1 MSVSKLPQKDPVD
14 IWYTVCPVPSAIS
27 IAVGKGDLQSAFSNS
42 PARLNSVR
50 THTDRKIREAH
61 YDQSQTNLFREG
73 GNIPPLWS
81 KSVGKDVRVI
91 GLTWVDH
98 FSAIISLPDSKIR
111 NPDDLK
117 GKRLGIIKRPNDQ
130 IDHARATQLKGYLTA
145 LKHGGV
151 RREDVNFVDIVIEQP
166 QVAQTP
172 DKSELSS
179 SAFSV
184 AKLRGVDGFF
194 LRALLQGHVDAIHVG
209 ASRVGLQALLDG
221 HVVFD
226 SGDVALDPLD
236 RVSNSTPTAFTV
248 KGELLDSNPEIV
260 TQYVAQNLRTARWA
274 RANPAEAHRYIA
286 RDTATTEEEVVRGYS
301 PNVTSQLETSLD
313 PKLIGYL
320 EHQKNFL
327 LAEGFIKKDFNI
339 SDIIAPEPL
348 AAARKIVDA
357 ETAERAA

>member
-1 MSVSKLPQKDPVD
+1 MSVSKLQKDQSVD

-27 IAVGKGDLQSAFSNS
+27 IAVGKGDLQKAFANS
-42 PARLNSVR
+42 GAHLNSVR

-81 KSVGKDVRVI
+81 RSEGRDLKVI

-98 FSAIISLPDSKIR
+98 YSAIISLPESGIKTAA
-111 NPDDLK
+111 DLK
-117 GKRLGIIKRPNDQ
+117 GRRLGIIKRPNDQ
-130 IDHARATQLKGYLTA
+130 IDHARATQLKAYLTA

-151 RREDVNFVDIVIEQP
+151 RREDAKFVDIVIEQP
-166 QVAQTP
+166 QVALTP
-172 DKSELSS
+172 DSSELSS

-209 ASRVGLQALLDG
+209 ASRVGLKALLDG

-226 SGDVALDPLD
+226 AGNVALDPLD

-248 KGELLDSNPEIV
+248 KTELLESNPEIV
-260 TQYVAQNLRTARWA
+260 SAYVAQNIRTARWA
-274 RANPAEAHRYIA
+274 KVNQAEAKRYIA
-286 RDTATTEEEVVRGYS
+286 RDTATTEEEVSLGYS
-301 PNVTSQLETSLD
+301 QDVAAQLEPSLS
-313 PKLIGYL
+313 PELVGYL

-327 LAEGFIKKDFNI
+327 LAEGFIKKDFAI
-339 SDIIAPEPL
+339 KDVIAPGPL
-348 AAARKIVDA
+348 TEARKIVDA
-357 ETAERAA
+357 ETASRAA